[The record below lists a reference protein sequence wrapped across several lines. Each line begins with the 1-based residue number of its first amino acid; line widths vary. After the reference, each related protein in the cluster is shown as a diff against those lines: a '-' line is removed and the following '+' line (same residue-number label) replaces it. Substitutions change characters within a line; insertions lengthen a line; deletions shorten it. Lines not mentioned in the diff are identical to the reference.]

1 MEKYD
6 FSGWATR
13 NDLQCSDGRIIRK
26 DAFKHNDGL
35 TVPLVW
41 NHDHT
46 DPFRVI
52 GHALL
57 ENREE
62 GVYTYGKFNDT
73 ELGKT
78 AKIYVSVLGDEQA
91 QADAVKGLKSAAPF
105 LRGKLAKSLNLRNTP
120 QLFFTV
126 DQSIEYGVRMSRLI
140 DEEIAKIP
148 EREEEEVA
156 TEDDEW

>member
-1 MEKYD
+1 MENLHQNCTYD
-6 FSGWATR
+6 
-13 NDLQCSDGRIIRK
+13 
-26 DAFKHNDGL
+26 
-35 TVPLVW
+35 
-41 NHDHT
+41 
-46 DPFRVI
+46 
-52 GHALL
+52 
-57 ENREE
+57 EE
-62 GVYTYGKFNDT
+62 
-73 ELGKT
+73 
-78 AKIYVSVLGDEQA
+78 A
-91 QADAVKGLKSAAPF
+91 QKDAVKGLKSAAPF